1 MWLIKT
7 SQLGLNTLKS
17 LTLCMHIV
25 HSLISLNYHL
35 LQKTVSLIEVKSIG
49 TAIFNQE
56 LFYCYYILVGLYSS
70 DGFRCRF
77 HLIKWV
83 SNTVKK

>member
-1 MWLIKT
+1 MVDKDISIRAEYSKI
-7 SQLGLNTLKS
+7 SHS
-17 LTLCMHIV
+17 LHIV
-25 HSLISLNYHL
+25 HFLISLNYHL